1 MSIAAPGRMVEA
13 RDKPLLKGRFSMR
26 YRFSVRLHDD
36 VNSRVR
42 ATLRSRI
49 AINLTAVAEAVRLQ
63 NLAEN
68 VAREDIEWL
77 VMQAAQLQG
86 AAIEF
91 DGFTQADL
99 AEFACPEPMQSSPAL
114 GRDALEG
121 GVTVSPDFGRQA
133 H

>member
-1 MSIAAPGRMVEA
+1 MVKA

-42 ATLRSRI
+42 STLQSRI

-91 DGFTQADL
+91 DGFTEADL
-99 AEFACPEPMQSSPAL
+99 AEFACPELMQSSPAVV
-114 GRDALEG
+114 RDALEG
-121 GVTVSPDFGRQA
+121 GVAVSPDLGRQT

>member
-1 MSIAAPGRMVEA
+1 
-13 RDKPLLKGRFSMR
+13 MR
-26 YRFSVRLHDD
+26 YGFSVCLHED
-36 VNSRVR
+36 VSSRVR
-42 ATLRSRI
+42 ATLRSGI

-91 DGFTQADL
+91 DGFAEADL
-99 AEFACPEPMQSSPAL
+99 AEFACTQLMQSSPVVGGDAVEDRAAAPPDL
-114 GRDALEG
+114 GRQ
-121 GVTVSPDFGRQA
+121 T

>member
-1 MSIAAPGRMVEA
+1 
-13 RDKPLLKGRFSMR
+13 MR
-26 YRFSVRLHDD
+26 YGFSVRLHED
-36 VNSRVR
+36 VSSRVR
-42 ATLRSRI
+42 ATLRSGI
-49 AINLTAVAEAVRLQ
+49 AINLTAVAEAARLQ

-91 DGFTQADL
+91 DGFAEADL
-99 AEFACPEPMQSSPAL
+99 AEFACTQLMQSSPVVGGDAVEDRAAAPPDL
-114 GRDALEG
+114 GRQ
-121 GVTVSPDFGRQA
+121 T

>member
-1 MSIAAPGRMVEA
+1 
-13 RDKPLLKGRFSMR
+13 MR
-26 YRFSVRLHDD
+26 YGFSVRLHED
-36 VNSRVR
+36 VGSRVR
-42 ATLRSRI
+42 ATLRSGI

-68 VAREDIEWL
+68 IAREDIEWL

-91 DGFTQADL
+91 DGFAEADL
-99 AEFACPEPMQSSPAL
+99 AEFACTQLMQSSPAL
-114 GRDALEG
+114 GWDALEG
-121 GVTVSPDFGRQA
+121 GVAASPDLGRQT